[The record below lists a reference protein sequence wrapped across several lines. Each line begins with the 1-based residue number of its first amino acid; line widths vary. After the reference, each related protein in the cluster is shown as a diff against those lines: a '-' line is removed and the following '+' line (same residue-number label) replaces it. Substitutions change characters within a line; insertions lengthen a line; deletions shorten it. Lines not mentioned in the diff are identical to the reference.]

1 MKTVTREVTARQL
14 RSELASL
21 VNEVAFGGGRIVLH
35 RYGRAVAFLIGVDD
49 FQRLRRLESAPGA
62 LDAEETLDELSAR
75 LIREGREERAAADA
89 TAGTDGT
96 ADITTGG
103 TLNVA
108 TGGTVDVAEEAGPGR
123 SPDDGRAEDAV
134 GTNEAIWPLS
144 WFGP

>member
-21 VNEVAFGGGRIVLH
+21 VNEVAFGGGRVVLH

-75 LIREGREERAAADA
+75 LIREGREERAAAAA
-89 TAGTDGT
+89 TAER
-96 ADITTGG
+96 A
-103 TLNVA
+103 A
-108 TGGTVDVAEEAGPGR
+108 ADVAEEEAGPGR
-123 SPDDGRAEDAV
+123 RTDGGPAEETV
-134 GTNEAIWPLS
+134 GTTEAIWPRS